1 MTPKFFGGFMYS
13 VATIPV
19 YRYVSVFH
27 ARANGEA
34 AALLLSSPHL
44 LFPPFPTPFPPPP
57 SFLSPSPLP
66 FLSSSIFSNFSLFLV
81 IYFPPSLLAR
91 ALFLEQRK
99 KCISAE
105 RGRSMKILRQRAWAG
120 SRYSRSS
127 QLSSSRICEAET
139 RRDRGATR
147 RRNASEFCGTY

>member
-1 MTPKFFGGFMYS
+1 MFPCFT
-13 VATIPV
+13 
-19 YRYVSVFH
+19 
-27 ARANGEA
+27 RAQTGRRRRCCSRPPTSSFLPS
-34 AALLLSSPHL
+34 LLLS
-44 LFPPFPTPFPPPP
+44 PPPP